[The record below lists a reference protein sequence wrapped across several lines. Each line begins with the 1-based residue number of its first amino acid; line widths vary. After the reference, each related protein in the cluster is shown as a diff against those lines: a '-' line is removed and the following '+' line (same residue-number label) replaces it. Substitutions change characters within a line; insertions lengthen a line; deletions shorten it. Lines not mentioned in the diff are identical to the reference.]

1 MRNYLIFSSFSD
13 VSAQVELFIVEVLV
27 VQDVAELIHVAV
39 DDEVHGVGQVEESCS
54 LLILGRPLLLGW
66 WTASSQL
73 RVDLLYPGI
82 VKNISVGNTGSRN
95 VTKTNLYGTS
105 LVTVLGLP
113 HSPDSPVERRKLEV
127 KVEIGVS
134 FNFWSTRM

>member
-1 MRNYLIFSSFSD
+1 MRNYLIFASFSD

-27 VQDVAELIHVAV
+27 VQDVAELVHVAV

-82 VKNISVGNTGSRN
+82 VKNILVGNTGSSN

-105 LVTVLGLP
+105 LVTVLGFP